1 MAASRSAAI
10 RPALAVLLGYA
21 AGAIPVANLAARLV
35 RGVDLR
41 EVDTGTV
48 SGTNLYRV
56 AGFGPLAAAGVLEVG
71 KGAVGP
77 LVAGRAHPLAGALAG
92 AMAVTGHNWSPLLG
106 WAGGRGFSP
115 AIGALGVLAWPGA
128 ALLLGGLAAGRALKA
143 TAPVALGA
151 ALALVPLTAATSG
164 RQGARAAALVLA
176 PMLVKRLAGNRA
188 ATSGRVYLYRLLYD
202 RDVP

>member
-1 MAASRSAAI
+1 MAASRSAGI

-21 AGAIPVANLAARLV
+21 AGAVPVSNLAARLV

-41 EVDTGTV
+41 DVDTGTV

-56 AGFGPLAAAGVLEVG
+56 AGFGPLAVAGVLEVG
-71 KGAVGP
+71 KGALGP
-77 LVAGRAHPLAGALAG
+77 LVAGRDHPLAGALAG

-128 ALLLGGLAAGRALKA
+128 ALLLGGLAAGKALKA

-151 ALALVPLTAATSG
+151 ALALVPLTAATNG

-176 PMLVKRLAGNRA
+176 PMLVKRLAGNRSA
-188 ATSGRVYLYRLLYD
+188 ASGRVYLYRLLHD
-202 RDVP
+202 RDTP